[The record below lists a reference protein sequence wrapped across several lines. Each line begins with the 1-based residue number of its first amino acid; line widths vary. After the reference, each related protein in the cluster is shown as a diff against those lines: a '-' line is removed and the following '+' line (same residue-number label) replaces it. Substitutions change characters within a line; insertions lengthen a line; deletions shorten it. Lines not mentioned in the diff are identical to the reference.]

1 MELLTVAATAIRLQS
16 LDIDIS
22 RRWLH
27 DLCNDGRGPAHH
39 HGEHLGKPSILID
52 WKDAVSW
59 AQAYKFNKKAPP
71 PPRSPRE
78 LFAGLTEVA
87 QATDGMGVPA
97 TTPIND
103 PIALAR
109 SDAASDALELP
120 IIADIL
126 AMWVR
131 TRHPTRWARFL
142 YLHKGQA
149 RLDRLNAIT
158 TEILRLGS
166 KRLASVK

>member
-1 MELLTVAATAIRLQS
+1 MELLTVAATAARLQT

-27 DLCNDGRGPAHH
+27 DLCNDGRGPKHQFT
-39 HGEHLGKPSILID
+39 ERFGKQSILID
-52 WKDAVSW
+52 WQDAVAW
-59 AQAYKFNKKAPP
+59 AQDYKFNKKPPP

-87 QATDGMGVPA
+87 HADDGMGVAPPA
-97 TTPIND
+97 PVND
-103 PIALAR
+103 P
-109 SDAASDALELP
+109 LELP

-131 TRHPTRWARFL
+131 TRHPTRWQRFL

-149 RLDRLNAIT
+149 RLDRLNAVT
-158 TEILRLGS
+158 AELLRLGS
-166 KRLASVK
+166 KRLASIK